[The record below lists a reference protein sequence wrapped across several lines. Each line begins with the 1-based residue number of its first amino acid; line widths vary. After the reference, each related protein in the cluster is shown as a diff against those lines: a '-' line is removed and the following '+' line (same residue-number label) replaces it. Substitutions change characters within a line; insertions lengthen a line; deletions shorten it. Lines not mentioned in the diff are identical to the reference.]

1 MPFLS
6 LQQKAEN
13 AAKAKERS
21 NAKKR
26 ERDRSKAPTRKGRYD
41 AFRNKWD
48 PKGVT

>member
-26 ERDRSKAPTRKGRYD
+26 EQNRAQSPKRKGRYD

-48 PKGVT
+48 PKGAT